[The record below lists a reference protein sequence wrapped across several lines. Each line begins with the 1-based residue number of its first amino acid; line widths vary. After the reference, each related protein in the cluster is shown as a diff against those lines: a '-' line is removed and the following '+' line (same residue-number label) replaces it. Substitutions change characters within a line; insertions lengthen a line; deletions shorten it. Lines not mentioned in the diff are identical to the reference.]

1 MGACSSFPVIDWASE
16 TCAPVDRGLSVSQSM
31 RHPLEIL
38 RSPTSARPFEQLVR
52 GEFGEGSVGTP
63 SASRRSPA
71 AREPASLDRITV
83 LDPHRS
89 YGTTARA
96 GVSEVD
102 ARRALRAAVSRRR
115 RSDLPPAQ
123 RPLPPEPRSSCALPT
138 ADPPQGSTDMV
149 SLSSHRPRETFPPR
163 LAPSPA
169 GADISS

>member
-1 MGACSSFPVIDWASE
+1 MAFAHIYAQSKRVVTSNAAPFTRIQMGACSSFPVIDWASE

-89 YGTTARA
+89 YGTTGTRW
-96 GVSEVD
+96 
-102 ARRALRAAVSRRR
+102 RK
-115 RSDLPPAQ
+115 
-123 RPLPPEPRSSCALPT
+123 
-138 ADPPQGSTDMV
+138 
-149 SLSSHRPRETFPPR
+149 
-163 LAPSPA
+163 
-169 GADISS
+169 